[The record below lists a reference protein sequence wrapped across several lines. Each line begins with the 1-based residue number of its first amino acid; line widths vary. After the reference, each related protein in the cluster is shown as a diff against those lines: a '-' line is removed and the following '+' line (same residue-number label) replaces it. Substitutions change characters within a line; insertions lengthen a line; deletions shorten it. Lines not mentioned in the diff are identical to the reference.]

1 MMRYVEPTSRIAEK
15 RLLDEYFRLRKT
27 IFCDRLG
34 WVGAMA
40 DGREID
46 EFDAPYNVYALN
58 IDEPTGQLAGG
69 ARLMPTTG
77 PTLLHSKWAH
87 LLPEPTRYRADD
99 LWEVTRFCVD
109 DRSESRKSHFVNK
122 PTVELAFGLLR
133 FAAERG
139 IGSLIGICE
148 LSFFS
153 MAGAFGEEPEIIAT
167 HVDSRGLAYGCGI
180 FNVDPEM
187 KFMPWAGR
195 IVGPPEVVE
204 T

>member
-1 MMRYVEPTSRIAEK
+1 MIRYVEPRARKREK

-27 IFCDRLG
+27 IFCDRFG
-34 WVGAMA
+34 WVDANP

-46 EFDAPYNVYALN
+46 EFDALDNVYALYV
-58 IDEPTGQLAGG
+58 DERTNRLAGG

-77 PTLLHSKWAH
+77 PTLLHAEWAH
-87 LLPEPTRYRADD
+87 LLPDPDRYRADD

-109 DRSESRKSHFVNK
+109 DRLESRKSHLVNRA
-122 PTVELAFGLLR
+122 TVELAFGVMR
-133 FAAERG
+133 YAAERR
-139 IGSLIGICE
+139 ITRLIGICD

-167 HVDSRGLAYGCGI
+167 HVDSRGHAYGCGI
-180 FNVDPEM
+180 FNVDPDM
-187 KFMPWAGR
+187 AFLPWAGR
-195 IVGPPEVVE
+195 IVKSREEVQ